1 LVFAWDI
8 GKFVGIE
15 LTPGNNAKRLV
26 KRKHRFVDRFI
37 GVEGGMVEDTLAAKA
52 TYGEMFR
59 TVMAVIIAA
68 AMCRTDRVATMSMLI

>member
-1 LVFAWDI
+1 VFAWDL
-8 GKFVGIE
+8 GDFVGIE

-37 GVEGGMVEDTLAAKA
+37 GVEGGMVEDTLAKA

-68 AMCRTDRVATMSMLI
+68 AMCRTARVATMSMLI